1 MRWPWSK
8 REQRYVNPWRE
19 IERQQSYGLN
29 ELLAISGVP
38 SYSGVSVTEDS
49 AMRLSAVWA
58 CVDLLASTISSLPI
72 DCYRYGDR
80 NPVPLPRILEEP
92 SAIFDREDWL
102 YAGMA
107 SLLLTGNC
115 WGDRVSDN
123 QIELLDDALVSV
135 RFNERG
141 QIDCRVAGKPRDY
154 FDLFHVRAY
163 PKAGEIKGLSPIQY
177 AAKQSTGLGLAIEKF
192 AAQWFGEGCIPS
204 AVIETPEGTTVG
216 QGKKLYQSITQGEA
230 EGADD
235 MAGGHRGRHKP
246 MVLGPGGKYKPITV
260 SPNESQ
266 FLESSKANV
275 STIARIFQ
283 VPPSMVGGDE
293 GSSNTYAN
301 VNERSLFYLRYGVN
315 RWLVKWDRALSKLV
329 PNTQYVKIKAAG
341 LLRPTTKE
349 RYESHAIALGNAKSP
364 GWMTVDE
371 VRALEDMPPLGGRST
386 PKSSNGSREDEPVE
400 PWVMS

>member
-38 SYSGVSVTEDS
+38 SYSCVSVTEDS

-204 AVIETPEGTTVG
+204 AVIETPEGTTVWA
-216 QGKKLYQSITQGEA
+216 GEEA
-230 EGADD
+230 VSVDH
-235 MAGGHRGRHKP
+235 AGRGGR
-246 MVLGPGGKYKPITV
+246 
-260 SPNESQ
+260 
-266 FLESSKANV
+266 
-275 STIARIFQ
+275 R
-283 VPPSMVGGDE
+283 
-293 GSSNTYAN
+293 
-301 VNERSLFYLRYGVN
+301 RRYGW
-315 RWLVKWDRALSKLV
+315 RSPWPAQADGARAWREVQADHCVAERIAV
-329 PNTQYVKIKAAG
+329 PRIVEGKRQHDCSYLPSA
-341 LLRPTTKE
+341 
-349 RYESHAIALGNAKSP
+349 
-364 GWMTVDE
+364 TVD
-371 VRALEDMPPLGGRST
+371 GGR
-386 PKSSNGSREDEPVE
+386 
-400 PWVMS
+400 